1 MKLTKAADT
10 KMSSEQTTDPT
21 AVGIPAAE
29 SEEALDIRSS
39 MIMTQDWNLD
49 VDSDE
54 LDDSP
59 ATVTDARQ
67 TFQNLVRSAIKYDT
81 FKKGEADTVRRIIEH
96 IELVSLK
103 KSAEGFNRVN
113 FSVGVLNCF
122 FICWVLGAYPEHV
135 WLLYLIESV
144 YFIPRK
150 FYNMWRAK
158 PLNQAFYYLD
168 FCWFT
173 NFFAMAYFAIIVIS
187 GIFGF
192 NDNIENGIREVI
204 FKAALGVFC
213 GVLVCANL
221 ALPFVACLFHDV
233 NTMTGLFIHLMPP
246 VVMYTFVWYNDRI
259 VEAWPNL
266 FNLSYLEDGLT
277 YYGGTDS
284 IASCSTAFYFTW
296 WVIYVCFMLGG
307 GGIDLPKK
315 FKPDGSP
322 ANPRY
327 DTVFHSTMRDGVCIL
342 IGKFFR
348 GRSRAE
354 SLTLMETNMFDTIDF
369 CLYMVFHMI
378 ASLSAIFVSGFLC
391 FKSIIFFRLM
401 LGASIVLA
409 VVRGANRYTYYT
421 TKMYSRVL
429 RKEFAEQL
437 AQSGSGG
444 ETKEGYT
451 RLT

>member
-1 MKLTKAADT
+1 
-10 KMSSEQTTDPT
+10 MSSEQSTDPT

-122 FICWVLGAYPEHV
+122 FICWVLGAYPEHI

-192 NDNIENGIREVI
+192 NDDIQNGIREVI

-221 ALPFVACLFHDV
+221 ALPV
-233 NTMTGLFIHLMPP
+233 
-246 VVMYTFVWYNDRI
+246 
-259 VEAWPNL
+259 
-266 FNLSYLEDGLT
+266 
-277 YYGGTDS
+277 
-284 IASCSTAFYFTW
+284 CSTT
-296 WVIYVCFMLGG
+296 
-307 GGIDLPKK
+307 
-315 FKPDGSP
+315 
-322 ANPRY
+322 
-327 DTVFHSTMRDGVCIL
+327 
-342 IGKFFR
+342 
-348 GRSRAE
+348 
-354 SLTLMETNMFDTIDF
+354 
-369 CLYMVFHMI
+369 
-378 ASLSAIFVSGFLC
+378 
-391 FKSIIFFRLM
+391 
-401 LGASIVLA
+401 
-409 VVRGANRYTYYT
+409 
-421 TKMYSRVL
+421 
-429 RKEFAEQL
+429 
-437 AQSGSGG
+437 
-444 ETKEGYT
+444 
-451 RLT
+451 